1 MTDLTASGTGLP
13 RVADQPIALP
23 LRQWIP
29 WAAFIGVLLLFLVY
43 LVGAE
48 EGAFSLFG
56 GMQVHE
62 WVHDARHLLGF
73 PCH

>member
-1 MTDLTASGTGLP
+1 MTDVAAVAGHP
-13 RVADQPIALP
+13 RVAEQPIALP
-23 LRQWIP
+23 VREWIP
-29 WAAFIGVLLLFLVY
+29 WAVFIGVLLLFLVY

-48 EGAFSLFG
+48 EGALSLFG

-62 WVHDARHLLGF
+62 WMHDARHLLGF

>member
-1 MTDLTASGTGLP
+1 MTDAAAGLP

-23 LRQWIP
+23 VREWIP
-29 WAAFIGVLLLFLVY
+29 WAVFIGVLLLFLVF

-48 EGAFSLFG
+48 EGALSLFG
-56 GMQVHE
+56 GMKVHE

>member
-1 MTDLTASGTGLP
+1 MTDAAAGLP
-13 RVADQPIALP
+13 RVAEQPIALP
-23 LRQWIP
+23 VREWIP
-29 WAAFIGVLLLFLVY
+29 WAVFIGVLLLFLVY

-48 EGAFSLFG
+48 EGALSLFG
-56 GMQVHE
+56 GMKVHE

>member
-1 MTDLTASGTGLP
+1 MADAGALP
-13 RVADQPIALP
+13 RVAPEPLVLP
-23 LRQWIP
+23 VRQSIP
-29 WAAFIGVLLLFLVY
+29 WVVFVGVLLLFLVF

-48 EGAFSLFG
+48 EGAMSLFG
-56 GMQVHE
+56 GMKVHE